1 MFNILIISCFNNL
14 TRMCDK
20 QLLWSGVYFEREKK
34 LIKCVGK
41 NVCCYQNLGKTTPRV
56 LQGSLL
62 QLASSAYIN

>member
-1 MFNILIISCFNNL
+1 
-14 TRMCDK
+14 MCDK